1 MGLAVFEVEYDYEF
15 TMEFI
20 KKIEQNY
27 LTHFIPEYLE
37 NKFIRN
43 LKLTHLPIQK
53 ESNEEEEEK
62 AANKIVKWF
71 KSDFIQDKINRL
83 KVKQQPKKSTDDV
96 VRKINAV
103 MYQYQIKNNL
113 K

>member
-1 MGLAVFEVEYDYEF
+1 MGLAVFEVEYDHEF

-27 LTHFIPEYLE
+27 VTNFIPEYFE

-43 LKLTHLPIQK
+43 LNLNNLPIQK
-53 ESNEEEEEK
+53 ESDEERVK
-62 AANKIVKWF
+62 AVSKIVKWF
-71 KSDFIQDKINRL
+71 KSDVFQDKIIRL
-83 KVKQQPKKSTDDV
+83 KVKQQPNKSTNNV
-96 VRKINAV
+96 VRKSTAV
-103 MYQYQIKNNL
+103 MYQYQIKYNP

>member
-1 MGLAVFEVEYDYEF
+1 MEYDYEF

-20 KKIEQNY
+20 KKIEQKY
-27 LTHFIPEYLE
+27 FTHFIPEYFE

-53 ESNEEEEEK
+53 ESNEEEEK

-96 VRKINAV
+96 VRKSNAV